1 MTYKALH
8 DRFDL
13 PPPPALTV
21 WSLARSH
28 ESQRAWLP
36 DFPAS
41 AAPVEE
47 LRRFLIDCVA
57 PKLSPG
63 VRIQL
68 KVIASISA
76 VLIGTHVVQL
86 ALRARRTPFS
96 LFRRIQRP
104 YGVLIVP
111 EAITVVTAFGT
122 VFCTCHLALIWTFVV
137 SAQERRPVKC
147 MWIWLTATWFP
158 LAWAVYFYV
167 VGWVYVRPRARASA
181 TSDLSR
187 RSSQRTVVRRHG
199 LEAWAINAAMLG
211 APVTHWAL
219 LMVPICL
226 ADRRWQSALASH
238 VAWEERW
245 GSSKDLDRE
254 MLLQAQQ
261 VWYAIV
267 ASSRYAALAFALW
280 AVSAFVLAAAIIM
293 SGNAITSFM
302 RSQIAVQAMRLS
314 ACHTT
319 PMRCRTTPLP
329 EARQGP
335 LGQRAPSPITSSYS
349 GTTCDDV
356 KLAEPQHSDSAGQRA
371 QPTEGT
377 ASSSDAAPPIQLGC
391 ACRSAAVATVEVPD
405 RRYHRVLQK
414 LLVEFI
420 LQWVLMA
427 GASLFLCGVAL
438 AVSILCTPQ
447 YEANHFEALE
457 MPCLLAAN
465 YMALCVSL
473 LFHSLQL
480 GKLRGSM
487 DFDSLATTTRG
498 DRSRHGDAADLE
510 LDTGA
515 GRGDARASPS

>member
-293 SGNAITSFM
+293 SGNAITS
-302 RSQIAVQAMRLS
+302 
-314 ACHTT
+314 
-319 PMRCRTTPLP
+319 
-329 EARQGP
+329 
-335 LGQRAPSPITSSYS
+335 YS